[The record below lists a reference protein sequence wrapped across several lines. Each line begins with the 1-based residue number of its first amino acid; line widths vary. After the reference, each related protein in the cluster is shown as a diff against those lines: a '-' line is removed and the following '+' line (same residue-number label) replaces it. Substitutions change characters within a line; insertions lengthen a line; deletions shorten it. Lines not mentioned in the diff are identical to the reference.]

1 MNILLPAALSIVG
14 LLGGAGAGW
23 YMRPA
28 PPIPPEPC
36 FDETGAELA
45 AEVCAARRETEALT
59 KTPTEAGDS
68 GAFVKLDRQFIVP
81 VVSEDRVASM
91 MVLTINLEVEP
102 RGVEPVLALE
112 PKLRDALLRAMFD
125 HAYTGGFSGDF
136 TAEPVMREL
145 RGNLLLAARRVAGA
159 DVRNVLVADIIR
171 QDQ

>member
-1 MNILLPAALSIVG
+1 MNILLPAALGVVG

-23 YMRPA
+23 YLRPA
-28 PPIPPEPC
+28 PPPPTEPC
-36 FDETGAELA
+36 FDETGAQLA
-45 AEVCAARRETEALT
+45 EEVCAARRAEEALT
-59 KTPTEAGDS
+59 KEPTEGDDPS
-68 GAFVKLDRQFIVP
+68 AFVKLDRQFIVP

-102 RGVEPVLALE
+102 GGVEAVLGQE
-112 PKLRDALLRAMFD
+112 PKLRDALLRTMFD

-145 RGNLLLAARRVAGA
+145 RGNLLLAARRVAGS
-159 DVRNVLVADIIR
+159 DVRDVLVADIIR